1 LWRIKLIWRSGFVV
15 PVEVR
20 WAGGGVLEFREVV
33 GIGRFGKMERR
44 AIGILEGVEKRG
56 GLVKEFMAK

>member
-20 WAGGGVLEFREVV
+20 CAGGGVLEFREVV

-56 GLVKEFMAK
+56 VW